1 MRLASRGAES
11 APELDIN
18 RFVLEHGRMPFLS
31 DPVPPWHYRGWLLFQ
46 IQMADNH
53 PGATGRWDHYLR
65 TFEAGHLLDE
75 PIPQV
80 QFAATP
86 SPDGVKML
94 EKCVDLL
101 AYRES
106 HWSAF
111 EALVEWLAWGLAV
124 SRRTPQLEEASSE
137 ALYRSFNFEP
147 LLLHPHDYLGHLLS
161 ERRGKGWN
169 PHAYFPTPH
178 AVCELMAQI
187 TFNGGDGES
196 DHYHDDD
203 PRLRLV
209 CEPAAGTGRMLLHA
223 SNFSYRL
230 FGMDIDPT
238 AVTICLCNGAFYA
251 PWLAFP
257 FPHPV
262 LGGARPTAEER
273 TGKAG
278 LIPKKH
284 GPPPIIGL
292 ALSRRCLN
300 SIGLQQGDPVAL

>member
-1 MRLASRGAES
+1 MRLASRSAEIFQ
-11 APELDIN
+11 ELDIN
-18 RFVLEHGRMPFLS
+18 RFVLEHGRMPFLC
-31 DPVPPWHYRGWLLFQ
+31 DPVPPWRYRGWLLFQ

-86 SPDGVKML
+86 SAAGVKML
-94 EKCVDLL
+94 QKCIDLL
-101 AYRES
+101 AYRAS

-111 EALVEWLAWGLAV
+111 EALVDWLAWGLAV

-137 ALYRSFNFEP
+137 ALYRSFNFES
-147 LLLHPHDYLGHLLS
+147 LILDPHDYLGHLLS

-169 PHAYFPTPH
+169 PHAYYPTPH

-187 TFNGGDGES
+187 TFGDG
-196 DHYHDDD
+196 DDGGSNHSSGED
-203 PRLRLV
+203 PRLRLI

-230 FGMDIDPT
+230 YGMDIDPL

-251 PWLAFP
+251 PWLTFP
-257 FPHPV
+257 FPDSV
-262 LGGARPTAEER
+262 LGNGSKSEEELR
-273 TGKAG
+273 NKA
-278 LIPKKH
+278 
-284 GPPPIIGL
+284 
-292 ALSRRCLN
+292 A
-300 SIGLQQGDPVAL
+300 

>member
-1 MRLASRGAES
+1 MRLASRSPEGL
-11 APELDIN
+11 PELDIN
-18 RFVLEHGRMPFLS
+18 RFVLKHGRMPFLS

-46 IQMADNH
+46 VQMADNH

-65 TFEAGHLLDE
+65 TLEAGHLLDE

-86 SPDGVKML
+86 SPAGVKML
-94 EKCVDLL
+94 QKCVDLL

-106 HWSAF
+106 LWSAF
-111 EALVEWLAWGLAV
+111 ESLVQWLAWGLAV

-137 ALYRSFNFEP
+137 ALYCSFNFEQ
-147 LLLHPHDYLGHLLS
+147 LLLEPHDYLGHLLS

-169 PHAYFPTPH
+169 PHAYYPTPH

-187 TFNGGDGES
+187 TFDKSDSSERVQNGS
-196 DHYHDDD
+196 DD
-203 PRLRLV
+203 PRLQLIG
-209 CEPAAGTGRMLLHA
+209 EPAAGTGRMLLHA

-230 FGMDIDPT
+230 YGMDIDPL

-257 FPHPV
+257 FPDSV
-262 LGGARPTAEER
+262 LGNGSHPEEER
-273 TGKAG
+273 PDKA
-278 LIPKKH
+278 
-284 GPPPIIGL
+284 
-292 ALSRRCLN
+292 A
-300 SIGLQQGDPVAL
+300 